1 MAAERRLIFVD
12 LMLQWLD
19 KPEQLHLLHLAR
31 QANKAAIQHT
41 ERAMTLGRRHGATP
55 LGGKAAKD

>member
-1 MAAERRLIFVD
+1 MAAEQRLIFVD

-19 KPEQLHLLHLAR
+19 RPEQLHLLHLAR

-41 ERAMTLGRRHGATP
+41 ERAMTLGRRCAATP